1 MRNSN
6 VLDQL
11 IHQTVQSWPT
21 SLCSVYWDRILRVQ
35 VSRQNSFLNEECC
48 CGPWQSYNHKIEINK
63 INGRCFLIYFFAKSC
78 FSFFPMS
85 WWLSQTFVWITQK
98 YFLLVGTKLIRA
110 ALQYLFNLVNRSTNI
125 GGKYITHTCTCHY
138 VRISFIET
146 TYPAPS
152 HVCFSP

>member
-1 MRNSN
+1 MLDIETIMKSN
-6 VLDQL
+6 FV
-11 IHQTVQSWPT
+11 IIYFSFH
-21 SLCSVYWDRILRVQ
+21 CSRAL
-35 VSRQNSFLNEECC
+35 
-48 CGPWQSYNHKIEINK
+48 GIEINK
-63 INGRCFLIYFFAKSC
+63 INGPCFLIYFFAKSC
-78 FSFFPMS
+78 FFFFSNVVVAIPDFCLDNS
-85 WWLSQTFVWITQK
+85 K

>member
-11 IHQTVQSWPT
+11 IHQTVQSWAT
-21 SLCSVYWDRILRVQ
+21 SLCSVYWNRILRVQ

-48 CGPWQSYNHKIEINK
+48 CGPWQSYNHKTEIKK
-63 INGRCFLIYFFAKSC
+63 INGRCFFLLGVVFL
-78 FSFFPMS
+78 FFPTVVVAIPDFCLDNS
-85 WWLSQTFVWITQK
+85 K